1 MDIMNVRAGN
11 SMNGLL
17 KAKSR
22 LQNILEKLGIR
33 NRTGTVAS
41 ARAHGLLP
49 EPAIVRVPERIIEDR
64 RRTIR
69 RDVLF

>member
-1 MDIMNVRAGN
+1 MDIMNVRAD
-11 SMNGLL
+11 NGMTISLT
-17 KAKSR
+17 AKSR
-22 LQNILEKLGIR
+22 IRNILKKLGIS

-49 EPAIVRVPERIIEDR
+49 EPAIVRVPERVIEDR